1 LAQTRRISYAGVSF
15 PYLWSHDAAAVA
27 RITPSE
33 KDDAE
38 RMVRFQLEARG
49 IKDPDVRGAMR
60 RVPRSLF
67 VSPGHRRDA
76 YGDFPISIGH
86 GQTISQPYM
95 VAVMTEALSL
105 TRRERVLEIGTGS
118 GYQTA
123 ILAELSSQVYS
134 IERIPELLASAER
147 ILGDLGYKNV
157 YLLDG
162 DGGKG
167 LPQYAPFDRILVTAA
182 APSVSRIL
190 TEQLADNGIM
200 VVPVGD
206 YRFSQILVIVRKI
219 GGRIEQRESIGCRFV
234 PLVGEGGFEV

>member
-1 LAQTRRISYAGVSF
+1 
-15 PYLWSHDAAAVA
+15 
-27 RITPSE
+27 
-33 KDDAE
+33 
-38 RMVRFQLEARG
+38 MVRSQLEARG
-49 IKDPDVRGAMR
+49 IKDPGVCEAMR

-76 YGDFPISIGH
+76 YGDFPVSIGH

-95 VAVMTEALSL
+95 VAVMTEALRL
-105 TRRERVLEIGTGS
+105 TGKERVLEIGTGS

-123 ILAELSSQVYS
+123 ILAELSSHVYS
-134 IERIPELLASAER
+134 IERIPELFASAER
-147 ILGDLGYKNV
+147 TLADLGYRNV
-157 YLLDG
+157 RLLIG

-182 APSVSRIL
+182 APSVPRLL

-200 VVPVGD
+200 AVPVGD
-206 YRFSQILVIVRKI
+206 YRFSQILVIVQRI
-219 GGRIEQRESIGCRFV
+219 GGRIEQREGIGCRFV